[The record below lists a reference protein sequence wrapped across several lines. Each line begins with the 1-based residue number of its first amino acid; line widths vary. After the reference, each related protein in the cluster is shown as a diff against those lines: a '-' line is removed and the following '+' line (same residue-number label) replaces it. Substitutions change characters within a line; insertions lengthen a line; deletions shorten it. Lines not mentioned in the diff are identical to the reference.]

1 MKRIVN
7 GNIFTKVAIVLI
19 IAARIHTALI
29 RYFDNDEFSHMHW
42 VWLMASGKIP
52 YRDFFFYITP
62 FFQWIQIPIFLL
74 PPGGYVLL
82 IARLSQLVTYL
93 AVTFLIYMLSRK
105 FADKTTAILAAVI
118 FLTFPMTFD
127 KTIDIRPDTLMMLL
141 YLIPVYI
148 AINSKPLTPLLLVLG
163 GASIS
168 LGFLMLPKILFAIPA
183 LLYLFMLTKQILRP
197 KNIVL
202 FLLGALIPAII
213 LMVYLVSHGI
223 LQDAFLAITRDSVA
237 VNAGK
242 SPFSPWKALSP
253 WPLVYMAEGGPSLPW
268 YVNTGIWITALAGL
282 ILYFIKKPAFGVFFL
297 LYFAAGILFLFL
309 FPAPYLQYFFP
320 LSVFAAFLSAYL
332 YIYCIRAL
340 IRLAGTLHVP
350 KFGIG
355 IMILSYGVLALLLGT
370 SFTQQYLLRV
380 SPGMANTEQMSVIA
394 DLPMIRS
401 GESVYDMVGSYV
413 FRPDGYFI
421 CCHPYQE
428 FVDNLSRKVPTLRES
443 LIATKTKFIILDRTG
458 MSLWQ
463 PRVADL
469 DFLKKNYLPS
479 AKNWKIYPLG
489 VKFLC
494 YNGSCFQ
501 ADADNR
507 VLGDATATLTIPIGE
522 TFTLATVPEGNSV
535 TIDGK
540 MYSQKVPLSAGTYSF
555 TIPDTISEF
564 TLKLVR

>member
-7 GNIFTKVAIVLI
+7 GNIFAKVAIVLI
-19 IAARIHTALI
+19 VAARIHTALI

-42 VWLMASGKIP
+42 VWLMANGKIP

-93 AVTFLIYMLSRK
+93 AVTFLIYMLSKK

-141 YLIPVYI
+141 YLIPVYL
-148 AINSKPLTPLLLVLG
+148 AINSKPLTPFLLVLG

-197 KNIVL
+197 KNIAL

-213 LMVYLVSHGI
+213 LIVYLVSHGI
-223 LQDAFLAITRDSVA
+223 MQDAFYAITRDSVA

-253 WPLVYMAEGGPSLPW
+253 WPLVYMAGGGPSLPW

-282 ILYFIKKPAFGVFFL
+282 ILYFIKKPAYGVFL
-297 LYFAAGILFLFL
+297 PPLFRSRYPISLS
-309 FPAPYLQYFFP
+309 FPC
-320 LSVFAAFLSAYL
+320 SVSAVFLSAFRVCLISFRILIYIL
-332 YIYCIRAL
+332 YPRI
-340 IRLAGTLHVP
+340 
-350 KFGIG
+350 
-355 IMILSYGVLALLLGT
+355 GT
-370 SFTQQYLLRV
+370 SRGFTPCSEARKSDRCPVLRSTCSPFGYIVYPTVPTPV
-380 SPGMANTEQMSVIA
+380 SPGMANTEQMSVIS

-401 GESVYDMVGSYV
+401 DEPVYDMVGSYV

-428 FVDNLSRKVPTLRES
+428 FVDHLSKKVPTLRES
-443 LIATKTKFIILDRTG
+443 LVATKTKFINT
-458 MSLWQ
+458 
-463 PRVADL
+463 
-469 DFLKKNYLPS
+469 
-479 AKNWKIYPLG
+479 
-489 VKFLC
+489 
-494 YNGSCFQ
+494 
-501 ADADNR
+501 
-507 VLGDATATLTIPIGE
+507 
-522 TFTLATVPEGNSV
+522 
-535 TIDGK
+535 
-540 MYSQKVPLSAGTYSF
+540 
-555 TIPDTISEF
+555 
-564 TLKLVR
+564 